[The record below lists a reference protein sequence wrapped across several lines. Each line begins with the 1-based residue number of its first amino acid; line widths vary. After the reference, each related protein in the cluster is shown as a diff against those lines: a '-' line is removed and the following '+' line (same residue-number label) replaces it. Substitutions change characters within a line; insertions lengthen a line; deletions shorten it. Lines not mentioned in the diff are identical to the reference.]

1 MYYYWS
7 RLRDFPL
14 FVKLNNADG
23 TGATGKTP
31 GVLIQRDADSFFWNG
46 AAFAAPAVVNNMT
59 EANSTDLPGLYTFTF
74 PNATLNVA
82 ETYRVYYQHT
92 VAPIGFDHEIHISTD
107 EIFIPS
113 SNPIVPILGDSI
125 IGRLEAMEDP
135 TKAVALAN
143 ADAVWDEPLADH
155 LTVGSTGEALDKCAA
170 LLAGSRQV
178 TLHVEDNTTAPVA
191 TAQVD
196 IFDSTNTT
204 FIGRVFTDASGDA
217 VIAINDGTFNLRVF
231 ASGFTF
237 TVPEVIVVTA
247 DATFTIVG
255 TIQTNIFVPS
265 APNLCVIFGTLVN
278 ASGQDLIGAS
288 VQAFAVTDPSQVVG
302 GLQLSDPIAEA
313 TTDQDGFFQIEL
325 VRLASV
331 RFTIEEAGL
340 DFVRVVPDL
349 ASQDLTTWPP

>member
-14 FVKLNNADG
+14 FVRLNNADG

-31 GVLIQRDADSFFWNG
+31 GVLIQRDSDSFFWNG
-46 AAFAAPAVVNNMT
+46 TAFAAPAVVNSMS
-59 EANSTDLPGLYTFTF
+59 EADVTNLPGLYTFTF

-107 EIFIPS
+107 ELFIPS
-113 SNPIVPILGDSI
+113 SNPIVPILGDTVV
-125 IGRLEAMEDP
+125 GRLEAMEDP

-155 LTVGSTGEALDKCAA
+155 LSVGSTGEALSKCAA

-178 TLHVEDNTTAPVA
+178 TIHVQDNTTAPVV

-196 IFDSTNTT
+196 IFDATNTT
-204 FIGRVFTDASGDA
+204 FIGRVFTNGGGDA
-217 VIAINDGTFNLRVF
+217 VVALNDATYQLRIF

-237 TVPEVIVVTA
+237 TVPETIVVVA
-247 DATFTIVG
+247 DATFIISG

-265 APNLCVIFGTLVN
+265 APNLCVIFGTLVD
-278 ASGQDLIGAS
+278 ASGKDLVGAEVKAFS
-288 VQAFAVTDPSQVVG
+288 PNAQAVG
-302 GLQLSDPIAEA
+302 GLQLADPLAEA

-325 VRLASV
+325 VRLATV
-331 RFTIEEAGL
+331 QFTIEKADL
-340 DFVRVVPDL
+340 DFVREVPDL